1 MPRRLIQALL
11 VLAVVASAAPA
22 AASPHETGAPSAI
35 AVTRYQE
42 DPGANEGLAEDQFS
56 GFTMPG
62 LTPDNLTT
70 AVLGDIDAFWS
81 DELATQ
87 GKDYYPAGTIAV
99 TEAVASSC
107 GQFGPYDNPAA
118 YCPLDDTVYYS
129 VPLSQE
135 IETAIGDFAWITVL
149 AHEWG
154 HHVQLVLGI
163 DHDLTIDRELQADCF
178 AGAYAQHALQK
189 GFLQQGDVTEAV
201 IMNIMSGDPVGM
213 QEMADGAH
221 GSSDYRVTSFME
233 GYLNGV
239 PACLA
244 P

>member
-1 MPRRLIQALL
+1 MSRRLIQALL
-11 VLAVVASAAPA
+11 VLAILASAAPV
-22 AASPHETGAPSAI
+22 AASPREPGASAT
-35 AVTRYQE
+35 VLTRYQE
-42 DPGANEGLAEDQFS
+42 DPGANQDLAEDQFS

-70 AVLGDIDAFWS
+70 SVLGDIDAFWS
-81 DELATQ
+81 DELAAQ
-87 GKDYYPAGTIAV
+87 GKDYYAAGAVAV
-99 TEAVASSC
+99 TDPVASSC

-154 HHVQLVLGI
+154 HHVQLVLGL
-163 DHDLTIDRELQADCF
+163 DHDVSIDRELQADCF

-189 GFLQQGDVTEAV
+189 GFLQEGDVTEAV
-201 IMNIMSGDPVGM
+201 VMNIMSGDPNDM

-239 PACLA
+239 PACLSH
-244 P
+244 